1 MATYRFLIGW
11 IEGSDSA
18 CDPTGI
24 HTQNDLLDDNNEQVN
39 GFLFQ
44 LPKEL
49 EEYAW
54 AIGAAKAFQANYTA
68 KDSFS
73 LVQVWDGK
81 VWLSL

>member
-1 MATYRFLIGW
+1 MAKYRFLIGW

-24 HTQNDLLDDNNEQVN
+24 HFQNDLLDDSNEQVN

-54 AIGAAKAFQANYTA
+54 AIGAAKAFQANDTA

-73 LVQVWDGK
+73 LVQAWDGRA
-81 VWLSL
+81 WLTL